1 MVHMVI
7 GKRGHGVV
15 AVIVIRL
22 VADLDTLNALLG
34 GGLFEVLGEELALF
48 VEVVAGSL
56 YCVSTTTYHNL

>member
-22 VADLDTLNALLG
+22 VADLDALNALLG
-34 GGLFEVLGEELALF
+34 GSLLDRKS
-48 VEVVAGSL
+48 VV
-56 YCVSTTTYHNL
+56 